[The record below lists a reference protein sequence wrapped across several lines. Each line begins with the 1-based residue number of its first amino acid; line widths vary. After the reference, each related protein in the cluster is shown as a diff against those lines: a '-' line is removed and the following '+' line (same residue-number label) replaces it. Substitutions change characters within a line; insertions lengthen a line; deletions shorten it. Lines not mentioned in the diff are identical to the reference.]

1 MASEQTAVTVIE
13 RPQQMSLEQ
22 TIEQQRQ
29 KWQLEIQLTKI
40 RIEAIRQLQREVMVE
55 DEDYGT
61 IPGTPKP
68 TLYQVGAQAIDKMIG
83 LRPDPIVL
91 PDSVRDFDTPF
102 FNYEVRVDLI
112 RLDNGEIESSG
123 LGSCNSN
130 ESKYHWRDAK
140 RKCPKCDAEAILR
153 SKFADK
159 NTGDKGWYCFNKRG
173 GCGAQFKSGD
183 PTIINQPLGQVVNPD
198 LADLANTIL
207 KMAVKRAHVAAAMN
221 VSGVARL
228 FTQDMEDL
236 AENQKAADEER
247 KVKPP
252 AKPQDDSR
260 PLESAADEHGQ
271 KRSLTETKTLPM
283 ATMDDSDHP
292 DAPPADDGRLVYY
305 DDLLTQA
312 RAAHLP
318 IAGLPQQSRK
328 DAAKVAEATAFLEQK
343 LGAQQE

>member
-1 MASEQTAVTVIE
+1 
-13 RPQQMSLEQ
+13 
-22 TIEQQRQ
+22 
-29 KWQLEIQLTKI
+29 
-40 RIEAIRQLQREVMVE
+40 MVE

-183 PTIINQPLGQVVNPD
+183 PTIINQPL
-198 LADLANTIL
+198 
-207 KMAVKRAHVAAAMN
+207 MN

-271 KRSLTETKTLPM
+271 KRSLTETTTLPM